1 MRRYPAQVDCA
12 GATGLSR
19 RAATPAGDYLLLSMF
34 VKSLI
39 PSKRQSMFQKIFYI
53 FYIHIQGE
61 HGERE
66 CTEPFINYLYFSQY
80 VVDND
85 NNNGP

>member
-1 MRRYPAQVDCA
+1 
-12 GATGLSR
+12 
-19 RAATPAGDYLLLSMF
+19 
-34 VKSLI
+34 
-39 PSKRQSMFQKIFYI
+39 MFQKIFYI

-66 CTEPFINYLYFSQY
+66 CTKPFINYLYFSQY

-85 NNNGP
+85 NNNNGP

>member
-12 GATGLSR
+12 GTTSLSR